1 MVWLIAK
8 KDFLLNIIS
17 ARFITGFL
25 LCLVIIPFT
34 LVVSV
39 DNYSNRDRI
48 YKIEEKQSQD
58 EFEGA
63 RVYSGLRPV
72 VVQKPEAL
80 SIFSNGIS
88 NNIGN
93 KVKIKLGEY
102 PIFPE
107 GHVSTRDNPLLNTFF
122 SIDFSTVIAILI
134 ALLALV
140 FSYDAISRE
149 REEGTMKLAFTGRT
163 SRISFLTGKITG
175 LLLTLL
181 PILVFCYLLGGLIIM
196 LNPAISLSSQDWAGV
211 LLLFATSI
219 VYMLVFILLGIFIS
233 SSTKHSSAAIIISLL
248 AWIWF
253 LFLVP
258 NIATYLTQGFV
269 KTALYENVRKTA
281 YDYDQEYFKRKY
293 EEQWPA
299 FQKALNIDGIGWW
312 NYSGG
317 DDGYE
322 ELSGG
327 VKEMTRFHQM
337 MNTWSEPVRMEY
349 ADKKWVVQ
357 KDYFDQL
364 LHQQRIQ
371 QALAWL
377 SPSEIFT
384 QTADILCRTDVN
396 TFGKYMESIRN
407 YREEVINYFVKN
419 NLFNSYRYFT
429 VQPEDEFPTRQEL
442 DDIESGKLKSNLSYG
457 FNGWD
462 RVTPL
467 DKTGFPQYIQPD
479 FSLPAVMHNALG
491 RMTALLGMA
500 VALLIG
506 SIIVFMRYDV
516 R

>member
-1 MVWLIAK
+1 MFFLIAK

-25 LCLVIIPFT
+25 LCLIIIPFT

-39 DNYSNRDRI
+39 DNYLNRDRI
-48 YKIEEKQSQD
+48 YKIEDKQAKE
-58 EFEGA
+58 EFETA
-63 RVYSGLRPV
+63 KVYSGLRPT

-80 SIFSNGIS
+80 SVFSNGIS

-93 KVKIKLGEY
+93 KLKIKLGEY
-102 PIFPE
+102 PLFPE
-107 GHVSTRDNPLLNTFF
+107 GHVSTRDNPLLNVFF
-122 SIDFSTVIAILI
+122 SIDFITVIAILI
-134 ALLALV
+134 SLLALV

-149 REEGTMKLAFTGRT
+149 REEGTMKLAFTGQM
-163 SRISFLTGKITG
+163 SRIMFLTGKITG

-181 PILVFCYLLGGLIIM
+181 PILLFCYLLGGLIIM
-196 LNPAISLSSQDWAGV
+196 LNPGISLSPHDWMGL

-233 SSTKHSSAAIIISLL
+233 GLTKHSSAAIIISLL

-269 KTALYENVRKTA
+269 KTALYENVQKSI
-281 YDYDQEYFKRKY
+281 YDYNQEYYKQKY
-293 EEQWPA
+293 EEKWTE
-299 FQKALNIDGIGWW
+299 FSKILNIDGISWW

-327 VKEMTRFHQM
+327 IKEMTRFHQM
-337 MNTWSEPVRMEY
+337 MNTWSEPVRIEY
-349 ADKKWVVQ
+349 ADKKWAVQ

-364 LHQQRIQ
+364 MHQQRIQ
-371 QALAWL
+371 QTLAWL

-384 QTADILCRTDVN
+384 QTSDIICRTDAN
-396 TFGKYMESIRN
+396 TFSKYMESIRD
-407 YREEVINYFVKN
+407 YREEVIKYFVRN

-429 VQPEDEFPTRQEL
+429 AQPEDEFPTQQEL
-442 DDIESGKLKSNLSYG
+442 DDIESGKLKSSLSYG
-457 FNGWD
+457 FNGWE

-467 DKTGFPQYIQPD
+467 DKTGFPEYIQAD
-479 FSLPAVMHNALG
+479 FSLPAAMHQALG
-491 RMTALLGMA
+491 RMTALLGIA
-500 VALLIG
+500 VALLLG
-506 SIIVFMRYDV
+506 SIAVFMKYDL